1 MTAVNWDRVFA
12 DTPRR
17 SYIPAVVWA
26 DDDDPINRDKDPDA
40 WAEAVATDTPLV
52 TQMDDG
58 AEGGGLFP
66 SSSAS
71 MPSLVRLMLDQ
82 LDIRPDHRVLEV
94 GTGTGWN
101 AALLATALTDGEVIT
116 IEVDPAL
123 AAQAKE
129 NLIACRAA
137 PFVVVGD
144 GLRGYPDGAPYDR
157 LIATMAVQHVPYEWP
172 EQVKPGGVILT
183 PWGTA
188 FHNSGL
194 LRLVVNSDGTA
205 SGPFVGSVN
214 FMWARSQRRRFD
226 TREFVGDVI
235 PDPAPDRVRHTTTDP
250 RPVREE
256 HAEFAIGLRL
266 PDVEQRVY
274 FGRGDAADE
283 YTQWLSDGLSWASVD
298 YVPGAD
304 KFEVNESG
312 PRDLWAEI
320 EAAYDAWRAQGEPA
334 REQHGVTVTPDGQ
347 RTWVN
352 GPNGRVDVGPA
363 SVA

>member
-1 MTAVNWDRVFA
+1 M
-12 DTPRR
+12 
-17 SYIPAVVWA
+17 
-26 DDDDPINRDKDPDA
+26 
-40 WAEAVATDTPLV
+40 
-52 TQMDDG
+52 
-58 AEGGGLFP
+58 
-66 SSSAS
+66 
-71 MPSLVRLMLDQ
+71 
-82 LDIRPDHRVLEV
+82 
-94 GTGTGWN
+94 
-101 AALLATALTDGEVIT
+101 IT

-129 NLIACRAA
+129 SLIACRAA

-250 RPVREE
+250 RRMREE
-256 HAEFAIGLRL
+256 HTEFAIGLRL

-320 EAAYDAWRAQGEPA
+320 ETAYDAWRAQGEPA
-334 REQHGVTVTPDGQ
+334 REQHGVTVSPDGQ
-347 RTWVN
+347 RTWVD
-352 GPNGRVDVGPA
+352 GPNRRVEIGPA
-363 SVA
+363 PITQHPGQPQPEATGVGADLLQLSVSLSRANTNVPRCGFVSTWPASRTIATARRAVSRATSWVRMKTGNGHDSPNSPNSPKHRTDSCMTGPWQYAQRQ